1 MRVFTPAILA
11 VAVFI
16 AAPAFAQSA
25 TDTNM
30 EIMMQK
36 VKADKKL
43 LVASNMDLTD
53 AEAKAFWPLYDE
65 YQKELGKI
73 NQTMGNTIKEYADAF
88 NKGPVEN
95 DTAKKL
101 LGEALSAQESEVKLK
116 RTYADKISKVLPWS
130 KTARYIQIENK
141 VRSIVNIELAK
152 AIPLTDEPK
161 RTASCPSESHGVE
174 GRAQYAP
181 GFLPRSSR
189 RDGRLR
195 SLTFA
200 VSPLRCMFDDQ
211 HQGLVFGA
219 LERQREPVRML
230 VCGSRGEDR
239 P

>member
-25 TDTNM
+25 TDTNR

-152 AIPLTDEPK
+152 GIPLT
-161 RTASCPSESHGVE
+161 
-174 GRAQYAP
+174 Y
-181 GFLPRSSR
+181 
-189 RDGRLR
+189 
-195 SLTFA
+195 
-200 VSPLRCMFDDQ
+200 
-211 HQGLVFGA
+211 
-219 LERQREPVRML
+219 
-230 VCGSRGEDR
+230 
-239 P
+239 